1 VFFLLN
7 KSYLGDPKFG
17 IHVYHNAIPQTL
29 NIPERLET
37 ALAGS
42 NHQLFSWRDAVVG
55 YGQKMPD
62 YRDCV
67 DLKMSPLHWQYLE
80 PRFEEIRSCYNDT
93 ESSIKSCL
101 LDYQSLFN
109 ISMDYMEAINFVRY
123 HPGQHFQTH
132 SDSGFSYSCTVSSV
146 AYLNDGYEGGE
157 LWFPK
162 LELTYKPMAGDV
174 LLFPSAYIYAHASLK
189 VSSGTKYV
197 AVTMF
202 DYNDNNHR
210 HPQGYGNDGNP
221 VDKSAGIPK
230 SQSTKS
236 V

>member
-1 VFFLLN
+1 LLE

-17 IHVYHNAIPQTL
+17 IHVYHNAIPRTL

-37 ALAGS
+37 ALTGS
-42 NHQLFSWRDAVVG
+42 DHQLFSWRDAVVG

-101 LDYQSLFN
+101 VEYQSLFN

-123 HPGQHFQTH
+123 YPGQHFQTH
-132 SDSGFSYSCTVSSV
+132 SDHGFSYSCTVSSV

-157 LWFPK
+157 LYFPK
-162 LELTYKPMAGDV
+162 LELTYKPVAGDV
-174 LLFPSAYIYAHASLK
+174 LLFPSTYIYAHASLK

-230 SQSTKS
+230 GQTIKS

>member
-1 VFFLLN
+1 MLE

-17 IHVYHNAIPQTL
+17 IHVYHNAIPRTL

-42 NHQLFSWRDAVVG
+42 DHQLFSWRDAVVG

-101 LDYQSLFN
+101 VEYQSLFN
-109 ISMDYMEAINFVRY
+109 IHMDYMEAINFVRY
-123 HPGQHFQTH
+123 YPGQHFQTH
-132 SDSGFSYSCTVSSV
+132 SDHGFSYSCTVSSV

-157 LWFPK
+157 LYFPK
-162 LELTYKPMAGDV
+162 LELTYKPVAGDV
-174 LLFPSAYIYAHASLK
+174 LLFPSTYIYAHASLK

-210 HPQGYGNDGNP
+210 YPQGYGNDGCP
-221 VDKSAGIPK
+221 VDKDAGIPK
-230 SQSTKS
+230 SQSIES